1 MVMKLK
7 SVFILG
13 SCLLLFALP
22 LVSAYWGGYSSW
34 GYGWFR
40 TADLLENEWVIFS
53 MLFAIFY
60 ATIFASLGKVFKEN
74 KAVPAVISLA
84 LAFLV
89 TAGIQRQWMFLER
102 PIMFWALILTIALVL
117 LTFFR
122 AMKIGPAMFFGV
134 LFILVALW
142 GTVKSSISTML
153 PYGIVS
159 FIDSIG
165 PFRWIFGLIGIGLIG
180 YSWSKSASRAEGG

>member
-1 MVMKLK
+1 MKLRG
-7 SVFILG
+7 VFILG

-22 LVSAYWGGYSSW
+22 LVSAYWGGWS
-34 GYGWFR
+34 YGWFR
-40 TADLLENEWVIFS
+40 PADLLENEWIIFT

-60 ATIFASLGKVFKEN
+60 ATIFASLGKVFMEN

-89 TAGIQRQWMFLER
+89 TAGIQRDWMFLER
-102 PIMFWALILTIALVL
+102 PIMFWALSLTLLLVL
-117 LTFFR
+117 LTFSR
-122 AMKIGPAMFFGV
+122 AMKVGPAMFFGV

-142 GTVKSSISTML
+142 DAVKSSIMSML

-159 FIDSIG
+159 FLESIG

-180 YSWSKSASRAEGG
+180 YGWSKSASRIEGGR